1 MLTKQLKKA
10 IITLPIFILGI
21 ISAQLAIAEEEAPL
35 VEPTEIGSL
44 KGETV
49 SLPDLSGIVKDN
61 QAAIALGK
69 ALFFDINAGS
79 DGQACASC
87 HFAAGADN
95 RIQNQVNPGELDLRG
110 HQGWGTKKLTKKGS
124 NKTLWSKRG
133 NSLTAA
139 GNPVGPNTKLHSE
152 DFPFHQL
159 SNIKDRNSDII
170 ATTNDVVGSQGTH
183 AGEFMAHSTGTDMP
197 MQDDCMASNP
207 MTFGDGSFSFRHTTG
222 RNTPTNIN
230 AIFNH
235 RSFWDGRAN
244 NVINGVDIWGPRNKL
259 ARLIRSTSMGG
270 AELHKMRLKNASLAS
285 QAVGPILSDAEMS
298 CSNRNFLHVAE
309 KLLDMRALSAQ
320 DVSETDSALGTYVD
334 AANALGLNKTYRQLI
349 MEAFDSSWW
358 DAAGLFTI
366 DNSSG
371 SPMLVT
377 GSGHSQMH
385 QNFTMFWG
393 IAIMLW
399 EAELI
404 SDDSPVDQF
413 FDGTA
418 SLSPSEALGLAVF
431 NGKGNCIACHSTA
444 AFSRAT
450 TLYLTGTGEESI
462 ERMTMAKDKDGADTP
477 AALYDA
483 GFYNIGVT
491 PTIHDVGLG
500 GFDAFGN
507 SLSFTR
513 QYVRQLAGEDVPDSI
528 TVNPCTMEVRF
539 GEDVRGFDDYMTTK
553 RARKKLTTSVSCETS
568 EPGEHGPVS
577 DTFEPKGRWA
587 AGRQRVAVD
596 GAFKTPTL
604 RNIGLTAPYFHNG
617 GYKSLKEV
625 VQFYDRGGNRRGDFR
640 IASDGRDHKA
650 NPIFDTSNNGD
661 TTGSGILGK
670 PRAKNTGHAKKQK
683 GSNLDANIK
692 SLDLTEEEQDAL
704 VDFMLALTDDRVAC
718 MKPPFDAPALPL
730 FKGQTGAMDNL
741 DWGAPR
747 SDDMRS
753 GDGVSMPKIPATGE
767 GGLEAAGVPCL
778 TNSGNLFDNRNMDMG
793 EM

>member
-10 IITLPIFILGI
+10 IITLPIFILGT
-21 ISAQLAIAEEEAPL
+21 ISAQLAIAEPPL

-44 KGETV
+44 KGEPV
-49 SLPDLSGIVKDN
+49 ALPDLSGIVKDN

-95 RIQNQVNPGELDLRG
+95 RIQNQLNPGELDLRG
-110 HQGWGTKKLTKKGS
+110 HRGWGSQRRDHSKG
-124 NKTLWSKRG
+124 RG
-133 NSLTAA
+133 FGNA
-139 GNPVGPNTKLHSE
+139 GYPVGPNTKLDPE
-152 DFPFHQL
+152 DFPLHQL
-159 SNIKDRNSDII
+159 SDIKDRNSNINS
-170 ATTNDVVGSQGTH
+170 TTNDVVGSQGTH
-183 AGEFMAHSTGTDMP
+183 AGEFMGHSTGTDMP
-197 MQDDCMASNP
+197 MQDDCMDSDSSL
-207 MTFGDGSFSFRHTTG
+207 FGNGALSFRKTTG

-244 NVINGVDIWGPRNKL
+244 NVFNGVDIWGPRNKH
-259 ARLIRSTSMGG
+259 ARLIVSTSMGG
-270 AELHKMRLKNASLAS
+270 AELHEMRLKNASLAS

-309 KLLDMRALSAQ
+309 KLLEMRALSAQ
-320 DVSETDSALGTYVD
+320 DVSETDSALGAYVD

-349 MEAFDSSWW
+349 MQAFDSRWW

-377 GSGHSQMH
+377 GSGYSQMH

-450 TLYLTGTGEESI
+450 TLYLTDTGEETV
-462 ERMTMAKDKDGADTP
+462 ERMTMATDKNGLETP
-477 AALYDA
+477 AAMYDA

-507 SLSFTR
+507 PLSFSR
-513 QYVRQLAGEDVPDSI
+513 QYARHLAGESVPDS
-528 TVNPCTMEVRF
+528 VSVDPCIMEVRF
-539 GEDVRGFDDYMTTK
+539 GEDVRSFDDYMLEK
-553 RARKKLTTSVSCETS
+553 PEKLASVSCAS
-568 EPGEHGPVS
+568 AEPGEHGPVS
-577 DTFEPKGRWA
+577 DTFTPTGR
-587 AGRQRVAVD
+587 GMVSRQRVAVD
-596 GAFKTPTL
+596 GSFKTPTL

-625 VQFYDRGGNRRGDFR
+625 VQFYDRGGNRRGDFVV
-640 IASDGRDHKA
+640 IADGRSTKRNEPVTDRR
-650 NPIFDTSNNGD
+650 NNKGD
-661 TTGSGILGK
+661 DTGSGLLGK
-670 PRAKNTGHAKKQK
+670 PLASDTKHVRKGSGK
-683 GSNLDANIK
+683 GSNLDANIQV
-692 SLDLTEEEQDAL
+692 LDLTEQEIDGL

-730 FKGQTGAMDNL
+730 FKGQTGSNDNL
-741 DWGAPR
+741 DWNGPR

-753 GDGVSMPKIPATGE
+753 GDGVTMPKIPATGE